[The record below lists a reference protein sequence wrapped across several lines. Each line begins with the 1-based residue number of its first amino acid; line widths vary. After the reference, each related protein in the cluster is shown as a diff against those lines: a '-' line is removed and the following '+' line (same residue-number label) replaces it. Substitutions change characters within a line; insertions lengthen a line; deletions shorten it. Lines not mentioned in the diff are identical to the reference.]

1 MPPRSRTVRSRP
13 RRTGATPGRRRR
25 VHPVVLGIAGLAII
39 APVFGSCGPA
49 ASAPTAAAN
58 ALDIPNDYFP
68 LYQVSGHTCQGL
80 DWSVLAA
87 IGKIE
92 TNHGRST
99 LPGVHS
105 GQNSAGAQGPMQF
118 LADTFANVRRRHP
131 QLGGNVYDPTAAIP
145 AAAFYLCDN
154 NFTANPR
161 GAIWQYNHADWY
173 VNEVLDQ
180 AHTYKEHT

>member
-1 MPPRSRTVRSRP
+1 M
-13 RRTGATPGRRRR
+13 
-25 VHPVVLGIAGLAII
+25 HPLVLAIIGIAII
-39 APVFGSCGPA
+39 APVFGSCGAA
-49 ASAPTAAAN
+49 ASTPAQTPTQPPTPG
-58 ALDIPNDYFP
+58 LDIPANYYA
-68 LYQVSGHTCQGL
+68 LYQVAAHTCAGL
-80 DWSVLAA
+80 DWSVLAG

-105 GQNSAGAQGPMQF
+105 GQNSAGAMGPMQF
-118 LADTFANVRRRHP
+118 LARTFASVRQRHP
-131 QLGGNVYDPTAAIP
+131 QLGTNIYDPNAAIP

-173 VNEVLDQ
+173 VNEVLNQ
-180 AHTYKEHT
+180 AHTYKEPT